1 MCNFCCIFARFFGR
15 TMFLY
20 FWFIRI
26 AAFFGHQKAR
36 KMVDGQEARGEWR
49 EARGESQEARGERQ
63 EARGEGLEARG
74 ESQEARGE
82 SLKGAIWIHAASSGE
97 FEQARTL
104 IEKLKIKNE
113 KLKVVVTFFSPS
125 GYEMQKN
132 YPLADG
138 VFYLPFATRRN
149 ARRFIE
155 TLQPSMAFFV
165 KYEFWPAYIR
175 ELNKRGIPFYSI
187 SSVFRPNQYF
197 FRWWGKGQLRLL
209 RMFTHIFVQDEASR
223 RLLAEHAVH
232 NASVAGDTRFDRM
245 WEVKGERREAKGES
259 LAPIAEFAE
268 GCERVLVAGST
279 WPEDEILLQKYSEF
293 STQHSDRITKLIL
306 VPHELTEEHLHFI
319 FNLFKG
325 RMVKYSALRV
335 QNTDRFTDRIQTDIE
350 SRRNIL
356 QQANVLLVD
365 TMGLLSM
372 IYRFGQVAYIG
383 GGFGEG
389 IHNTIEAASYGL
401 PVVFGPKYQH
411 FREAQ
416 GLIDAGAGQSIRKYE
431 ELEKALDDAFA
442 NHEESGAKAL
452 EYVKSE
458 LGATE
463 KIYKEI
469 FEN

>member
-1 MCNFCCIFARFFGR
+1 MCNFFRIFARFFGR

-36 KMVDGQEARGEWR
+36 KMVDGQKDGLGER
-49 EARGESQEARGERQ
+49 QEARGERQ
-63 EARGEGLEARG
+63 EARGERR
-74 ESQEARGE
+74 EARGE

-155 TLQPSMAFFV
+155 ALQPSMAFFV

-187 SSVFRPNQYF
+187 SSIFRPNQYF

-245 WEVKGERREAKGES
+245 WEVKGERQEARGEG
-259 LAPIAEFAE
+259 LRPISEFAE
-268 GCERVLVAGST
+268 GCEHVLVAGST
-279 WPEDEILLQKYSEF
+279 WPEDEILLEKYIGNWSLVNG
-293 STQHSDRITKLIL
+293 DLKTKLIL

-325 RMVKYSALRV
+325 RMVKFSAV
-335 QNTDRFTDRIQTDIE
+335 SIQPSE
-350 SRRNIL
+350 VSRQNIL
-356 QQANVLLVD
+356 RQANVLLVD
-365 TMGLLSM
+365 TMGLLSQ

-401 PVVFGPKYQH
+401 PVVFGPKYQQ

-458 LGATE
+458 LGATDR
-463 KIYKEI
+463 IYNAI
-469 FEN
+469 FDI